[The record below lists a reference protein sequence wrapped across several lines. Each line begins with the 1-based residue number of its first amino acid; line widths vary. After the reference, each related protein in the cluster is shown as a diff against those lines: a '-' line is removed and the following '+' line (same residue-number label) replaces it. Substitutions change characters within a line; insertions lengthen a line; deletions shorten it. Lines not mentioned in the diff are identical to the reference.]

1 MAEPRT
7 VLTDIVGEKTTCR
20 ITGALV
26 DEAGAALGSAG
37 LTTLTLTLY
46 ALTDTLP
53 IINAVSAVNVL
64 NTGRGAIDA
73 GGSFTLTLLPADNA
87 IQATGSPS
95 ELHRALV
102 QWTWSAGAKAGAHE
116 IDFRVRNLD
125 KVS

>member
-7 VLTDIVGEKTTCR
+7 TLTDIVAESTTCR

-26 DEAGAALGSAG
+26 DETGAALGSSS

-46 ALTDTLP
+46 ALTDKLP
-53 IINAVSAVNVL
+53 IINAVDGVNIL
-64 NTGRGAIDA
+64 DTGRGAIDA
-73 GGSFTLTLLPADNA
+73 GGNLTLTLTPADGA

-95 ELHRALV
+95 EIHRALLK
-102 QWTWSAGAKAGAHE
+102 WTWLAGAKAGAHE

-125 KVS
+125 K